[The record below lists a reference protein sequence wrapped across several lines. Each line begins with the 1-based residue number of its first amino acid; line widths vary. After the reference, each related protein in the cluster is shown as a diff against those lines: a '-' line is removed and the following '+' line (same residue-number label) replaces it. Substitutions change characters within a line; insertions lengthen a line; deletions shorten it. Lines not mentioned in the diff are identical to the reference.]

1 MLFYISFHKIYNALV
16 LIDPVTKMKKEIMV
30 ISICMLF
37 LMGCISERN
46 KAKTISIAGSTT
58 VQPISDGLAEAFMEK
73 YDINVTIQGGGSGTG
88 IKMVGEGTVDIGAS
102 SREVKEDEKEK
113 YNIKIYP
120 IAIDG
125 LAIIVHPSNKIENL
139 SIEQLKRIFAGE
151 IENWKELGGEDKE
164 IVLVVRAEGSGT
176 RDFFEEK
183 VMREFSLSR
192 KALQKPSNGAVK
204 ATIASNENA
213 IGYIGAGY
221 IDDYVKA
228 VRIEGIYPD
237 PENIRSGE
245 YELSRKLCYITKKE
259 SEDLRK
265 FMDFVLSDEGQ
276 DIVETLGFI
285 RIG

>member
-1 MLFYISFHKIYNALV
+1 
-16 LIDPVTKMKKEIMV
+16 
-30 ISICMLF
+30 
-37 LMGCISERN
+37 N

-139 SIEQLKRIFAGE
+139 SIEQLKRIFVGE

-176 RDFFEEK
+176 RDFFEKK
-183 VMREFSLSR
+183 VMGDVPLSR

-228 VRIEGIYPD
+228 VRIEGVYPD

-245 YELSRKLCYITKKE
+245 YELSRKLYYITKKE
-259 SEDLRK
+259 SENVKK
-265 FMDFVLSDEGQ
+265 FMNFVLSDEGQ

>member
-1 MLFYISFHKIYNALV
+1 MLFYISFHKIYNTPV
-16 LIDPVTKMKKEIMV
+16 LIDSVIKMKRISAVV
-30 ISICMLF
+30 IIFMFF
-37 LMGCISERN
+37 LCCISEGN

-58 VQPISDGLAEAFMEK
+58 VQPISDGLAEAFMKK

-88 IKMVGEGTVDIGAS
+88 IKMVGEGTIDIGAS
-102 SREVKEDEKEK
+102 SREIKEDEKEK

-139 SIEQLKRIFAGE
+139 TMEQLKRIFAGE
-151 IENWKELGGEDKE
+151 IENWKEIGGEDKD
-164 IVLVVRAEGSGT
+164 IVVVTRAEGSGT
-176 RDFFEEK
+176 RDFFEKK
-183 VMREFSLSR
+183 VMEDVSLTR
-192 KALQKPSNGAVK
+192 KAMQKPSNGAVK
-204 ATIASNENA
+204 ATVAGNENT

-237 PENIRSGE
+237 PGNIRSGK
-245 YELSRKLCYITKKE
+245 YELSRKLYYMTKKE
-259 SEDLRK
+259 SEDVKK

-276 DIVETLGFI
+276 NIVEEKGFI
-285 RIG
+285 RVS

>member
-1 MLFYISFHKIYNALV
+1 
-16 LIDPVTKMKKEIMV
+16 MKKEIIV
-30 ISICMLF
+30 ITLSMLF
-37 LMGCISERN
+37 LMGCISEGN

-58 VQPISDGLAEAFMEK
+58 VHPISDGLAEAFMEK
-73 YDINVTIQGGGSGTG
+73 YDINVTVQGGGSGTG

-176 RDFFEEK
+176 RDFFEKK
-183 VMREFSLSR
+183 VMRDVPLSR

-228 VRIEGIYPD
+228 VRIEGVYPD

-245 YELSRKLCYITKKE
+245 YELSRKLYYITKKE

-276 DIVETLGFI
+276 NIIEEIGFI
-285 RIG
+285 RID

>member
-1 MLFYISFHKIYNALV
+1 MLFYISFHKIYNAPV
-16 LIDPVTKMKKEIMV
+16 LIDSVTKMKKEIIV

-139 SIEQLKRIFAGE
+139 SIEQLKRIFVGE

-183 VMREFSLSR
+183 VMGEFSLSR

-221 IDDYVKA
+221 IDDYIKA

-245 YELSRKLCYITKKE
+245 YELSRKLYYITKKE